1 MSLRSKAAIFI
12 LNLQSMANRGQKTSK
27 CLKITIFLKMHKM
40 RLFKTVSNTVRQG
53 SCDYAT
59 TSYDAIKHNWALGG
73 VVAKEIVDCMYNFS
87 TRNLFLA
94 IFIFATSFSCQ
105 SISPE
110 KNLRRWT
117 TVELEDMKKKPKTS
131 CYDADFLTHN
141 RMCLLLLCVCADA
154 VVLQRENYSSKEKNT
169 YQNLM
174 ICYRLQ
180 PFITTHFSLS
190 CFSNFFCYCI
200 LLVFECRS
208 GKTKAVLWPLSSQNW

>member
-1 MSLRSKAAIFI
+1 
-12 LNLQSMANRGQKTSK
+12 
-27 CLKITIFLKMHKM
+27 
-40 RLFKTVSNTVRQG
+40 
-53 SCDYAT
+53 
-59 TSYDAIKHNWALGG
+59 
-73 VVAKEIVDCMYNFS
+73 MYNFS

-208 GKTKAVLWPLSSQNW
+208 GKTKAVLWPLIHLRIDNPWFKGPKCSLKVEKCCLIEEEKAN

>member
-1 MSLRSKAAIFI
+1 M
-12 LNLQSMANRGQKTSK
+12 
-27 CLKITIFLKMHKM
+27 
-40 RLFKTVSNTVRQG
+40 V
-53 SCDYAT
+53 
-59 TSYDAIKHNWALGG
+59 

-190 CFSNFFCYCI
+190 CFSNFATSSATASC
-200 LLVFECRS
+200 
-208 GKTKAVLWPLSSQNW
+208 LSLNADLEKQKLFFGPSFISELIIHDSKVRNVH